1 MCPPPSV
8 FQAKLSKATCSNSN
22 PEFIYHFNI
31 FREAFWIQI
40 WCCGWRHPLPKHFPN
55 ISSFLCFVGWCFYG
69 FDQEVDHHGKTTILG
84 EAFIQVFGWA
94 LFVTGGFGWF
104 FVCLSSPR
112 FVKHPC
118 ILKALE
124 IQNEVQVFF
133 CISVSGGGDCRF
145 PRLIRLAHKVSSCY
159 IYHFPFRTSRPFQPL
174 QTSEPVQKLLAFQDR
189 VVVSRTHKFWW
200 WFEVWDRGADWLVW
214 ILHPISSQFH
224 TIVAFFW
231 ANGRRAGIN
240 HVIYSWNNLS

>member
-1 MCPPPSV
+1 MAPSTTQT
-8 FQAKLSKATCSNSN
+8 FPQHIFFSLFCWMMFLRIRPGSRSPWKNHHFLGKQISKSLV
-22 PEFIYHFNI
+22 EHFSL
-31 FREAFWIQI
+31 REA
-40 WCCGWRHPLPKHFPN
+40 P
-55 ISSFLCFVGWCFYG
+55 
-69 FDQEVDHHGKTTILG
+69 VD
-84 EAFIQVFGWA
+84 
-94 LFVTGGFGWF
+94 F

-133 CISVSGGGDCRF
+133 CISLWGWGDCRF
-145 PRLIRLAHKVSSCY
+145 PRLIRVAHKVSSCY

-189 VVVSRTHKFWW
+189 VVVSRTHKFWR

-224 TIVAFFW
+224 TIVAFFG